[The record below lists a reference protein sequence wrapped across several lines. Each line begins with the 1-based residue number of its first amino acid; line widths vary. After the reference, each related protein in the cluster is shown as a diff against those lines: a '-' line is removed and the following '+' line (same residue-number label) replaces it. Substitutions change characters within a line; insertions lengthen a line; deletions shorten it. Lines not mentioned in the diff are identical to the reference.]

1 MSVLI
6 RGMDMPKTE
15 EDSKLLILTP
25 DGITEL
31 NRMLGEKNPKFAV
44 AEVPQHGRLIDAD
57 ALWEAVYKMWGLE
70 ADPSECSPLMSLI
83 VNAPTIIEA
92 EDRK

>member
-1 MSVLI
+1 MSILI
-6 RGMDMPKTE
+6 KGISMPHGE
-15 EDSKLLILTP
+15 YEGIMLAIY
-25 DGITEL
+25 DGEAYNIGT
-31 NRMLGEKNPKFAV
+31 KQKHDAV
-44 AEVPQHGRLIDAD
+44 EVPQHGRLIDAD